1 MDLASTMHSGYER
14 SRLPPVIN
22 ASLGRN
28 YCYAQGGFAS
38 KSEAELG
45 LNHSTPEIFVIHL
58 VRTVG
63 DVEEPWSD

>member
-1 MDLASTMHSGYER
+1 MPSGYER

-38 KSEAELG
+38 RSEAELG
-45 LNHSTPEIFVIHL
+45 LNHSTPKIFVIYL
-58 VRTVG
+58 V
-63 DVEEPWSD
+63 